1 MADEQDSASK
11 TEQPTERK
19 LSEASKRGEIARS
32 QEINHWF
39 VLASGTLAIGMFAT
53 TVSQSLAGW
62 MSSYITNATSIAV
75 APTSLVELMGEA
87 GFEILRVLSL
97 PFVIMVL
104 GCIAGEL
111 VQHPPI
117 LSAERITPRF
127 SKISPI
133 KGLSR
138 LFSPRAFAEFVKG
151 ILKIAIAGSATVYAI
166 WPDRHRLADLADLP
180 IGDLLFLTLTLTLR
194 MFMAALIV
202 ILAIAALDYFYQRFA
217 FMQQQ
222 RMTRRELLDEMK
234 AQEGDP
240 IIKGRLRQLRMERA
254 RRRMMAAVPT
264 ADVVITNPTH
274 YAVALKYD
282 QASMQ
287 APKVVAKGV
296 DALAARIRELAT
308 ENQVPLVE
316 NPPLARTLHAAVDV
330 DQEILPEHYRAV
342 AEVIGYVMKLKNRM
356 RSRAPTASPLARR

>member
-11 TEQPTERK
+11 TEQATERK
-19 LSEASKRGEIARS
+19 LSEAAKRGELPRS

-39 VLASGTLAIGMFAT
+39 VLASGTLAIGMFAAT
-53 TVSQSLAGW
+53 GSQSLTAW
-62 MSSYITNATSIAV
+62 MSSYISNATDIAL
-75 APTSLVELMGEA
+75 APNNLVDLARGA
-87 GFEILRVLSL
+87 GFEILRVLAL
-97 PFVIMVL
+97 PFVIMIL

-111 VQHPPI
+111 VQHAPVF
-117 LSAERITPRF
+117 SAERITPRF
-127 SKISPI
+127 SKVSPI

-138 LFSPRAFAEFVKG
+138 LFSPRALAEFVKG
-151 ILKIAIAGSATVYAI
+151 ILKIIIAGAATVYAI
-166 WPDRHRLADLADLP
+166 WPDRNRLADLADVP
-180 IGDLLFLTLTLTLR
+180 IGDLVFLALTLTLR
-194 MFMAALIV
+194 MFAAALV
-202 ILAIAALDYFYQRFA
+202 VVAAIAVLDYFYQRFT

-222 RMTRRELLDEMK
+222 RMTRRELFDEMK

-308 ENQVPLVE
+308 ENEVPLVE
-316 NPPLARTLHAAVDV
+316 NPPLARTLHAAVEV

-342 AEVIGYVMKLKNRM
+342 AEVIGYVMKLRSRM
-356 RSRAPTASPLARR
+356 RSRGPVGGPPARR

>member
-19 LSEASKRGEIARS
+19 LSEASKRGELPRS
-32 QEINHWF
+32 QEINHLF
-39 VLASGTLAIGMFAT
+39 VLGSGTLAIGMFAT
-53 TVSQSLAGW
+53 AIGQSLTGW
-62 MSSYITNATSIAV
+62 LSAYITNATQIAV
-75 APTSLVELMGEA
+75 APNSLIEVMRDA

-97 PFVIMVL
+97 PFFIMIV

-111 VQHPPI
+111 VQHAPV
-117 LSAERITPRF
+117 LSAERITPSF
-127 SKISPI
+127 SKVSPI

-138 LFSPRAFAEFVKG
+138 LFSARALVEFVKG
-151 ILKIAIAGSATVYAI
+151 ILKIVIAGATTVYAI
-166 WPDRHRLADLADLP
+166 WPERNRLADLADLP

-194 MFMAALIV
+194 MFGAVLIV
-202 ILAIAALDYFYQRFA
+202 MAAIAALDYFYQRFS

-282 QASMQ
+282 QATMQ

-308 ENQVPLVE
+308 ENEVPLVE

-330 DQEILPEHYRAV
+330 DHEILPEHYRAV
-342 AEVIGYVMKLKNRM
+342 AEVIGYVMKLKSRM
-356 RSRAPTASPLARR
+356 RSRAPAVSPLARR